1 MSKSPSIDP
10 QEEARLIAMY
20 RQTGELE
27 HVGRLFNNYMH
38 LVYGVCLKYL
48 KNREESQD
56 AVMQIFEKLTTTL
69 KNHEVANFK
78 SWLFV
83 LSKNHCLMKLR
94 SKQYQQEKTS
104 KDISEVVMETDMVLH
119 HNNEPVLEQDLNLL
133 ERCIDELQSEQKTC
147 VRLFYLESK
156 SYKEI
161 EVLTTFELKKVK
173 SYIQNGKRNLKNC
186 MEKNRE

>member
-1 MSKSPSIDP
+1 MSNTPSVDHK
-10 QEEARLIAMY
+10 EEALLIKQY
-20 RQTGELE
+20 RESGDLKYI
-27 HVGRLFNNYMH
+27 GRLFKSYMH

-56 AVMQIFEKLTTTL
+56 AVMQIFEKLTVSL
-69 KNHEVANFK
+69 KNHEVENFK

-94 SKQYQQEKTS
+94 SRQYKNEKTA
-104 KDISEVVMETDMVLH
+104 KDISDLNMENSMMLH
-119 HNNEPVLEQDLNLL
+119 HNDEPVLEQNLSML
-133 ERCIDELQSEQKTC
+133 EKCIEELQSEQKKC
-147 VRLFYLESK
+147 VQLFYLDNK

-161 EVLTTFELKKVK
+161 ELLTAYEIKKVK

-186 MEKNRE
+186 IERNRE

>member
-1 MSKSPSIDP
+1 MN
-10 QEEARLIAMY
+10 LY

-27 HVGRLFNNYMH
+27 HVGRLFENYMH

-94 SKQYQQEKTS
+94 SKQYQQEKIS
-104 KDISEVVMETDMVLH
+104 KDISEVSVENNMLLH
-119 HNNEPVLEQDLNLL
+119 HNDEPLMEQNLNALEK
-133 ERCIDELQSEQKTC
+133 CIEELQNEQKKC
-147 VRLFYLESK
+147 VQLFYLENK

-161 EVLTTFELKKVK
+161 EVLTAFELKKVK
-173 SYIQNGKRNLKNC
+173 SHIQNGKRNLKNC
-186 MEKNRE
+186 IERNRE

>member
-1 MSKSPSIDP
+1 MSKVPSETL
-10 QEEARLIAMY
+10 QEEALLLEQY
-20 RQTGELE
+20 RKTGDIGYL
-27 HVGRLFNNYMH
+27 GSLYKNYMH

-56 AVMQIFEKLTTTL
+56 AVMHIFEKLTTSL

-94 SKQYQQEKTS
+94 SARYQQERTS
-104 KDISEVVMETDMVLH
+104 RDISEASMENTLVLH
-119 HNNEPVLEQDLNLL
+119 HNNEPAMEEDLTALEK
-133 ERCIDELQSEQKTC
+133 CIEELQNEQKAC
-147 VRLFYLESK
+147 IQLFYLEQK

-161 EVLTTFELKKVK
+161 EALTPYDLKKIK

-186 MEKNRE
+186 MERDRE